1 MKAGGPAI
9 IDQAADGQG
18 DGPTDVEAAADL
30 AARPELRLWLRL
42 SACDALIGQ
51 KLRTRLREA
60 FDTTP
65 ARYDLMALLD
75 KAPDGLT
82 MGELSK
88 RLMVTN
94 GNVTGIV
101 DRLVQDGLA
110 VRASASYDRRTHFV
124 RLTPSGRAAFRGMA
138 DAHQGWL
145 ADLMGGLERD
155 EVVTLLALL
164 DRLKRSVRGGGR

>member
-1 MKAGGPAI
+1 MKAGGPAAM
-9 IDQAADGQG
+9 DDAAEAQG
-18 DGPTDVEAAADL
+18 DGPTDVETAADL

-42 SACDALIGQ
+42 SACDALIGR
-51 KLRTRLREA
+51 KLRTRLRET

-110 VRASASYDRRTHFV
+110 ARASASYDRRTQFV
-124 RLTPSGRAAFRGMA
+124 RLTPPGRTALRTMA
-138 DAHQGWL
+138 EAHQSWL

-155 EVVTLLALL
+155 EVAALLGLL

>member
-1 MKAGGPAI
+1 M
-9 IDQAADGQG
+9 IDEAAEGQG
-18 DGPTDVEAAADL
+18 DGPADVEAAADL

-101 DRLVQDGLA
+101 DRLALDGLA
-110 VRASASYDRRTHFV
+110 TRTSASFDRRTHFV
-124 RLTPSGRAAFRGMA
+124 RLTPSGRAAFRCMA
-138 DAHQGWL
+138 EAHQTWL
-145 ADLMGGLERD
+145 GELMGGMERD
-155 EVVTLLALL
+155 EVVALLALL
-164 DRLKRSVRGGGR
+164 ERLKRSVRGGAR

>member
-1 MKAGGPAI
+1 MM
-9 IDQAADGQG
+9 DDAAEAQG
-18 DGPTDVEAAADL
+18 DGPTDVETAADL

-51 KLRTRLREA
+51 TLRTRLRDE

-65 ARYDLMALLD
+65 ARHDLMALLD

-110 VRASASYDRRTHFV
+110 VRASASYDRRTQFV
-124 RLTPSGRAAFRGMA
+124 RLTPSGRAAFRTMA
-138 DAHQGWL
+138 DAHQSWL
-145 ADLMGGLERD
+145 AELMGGMEHA
-155 EVVTLLALL
+155 EVVALLSLL

>member
-9 IDQAADGQG
+9 IDETAEGQG
-18 DGPTDVEAAADL
+18 DGPADLEAAES

-51 KLRTRLREA
+51 ALRAHLREA

-75 KAPDGLT
+75 RAPDGLA
-82 MGELSK
+82 MGELS
-88 RLMVTN
+88 RQLLVTN

-110 VRASASYDRRTHFV
+110 TRTPAFHDRRTHVV
-124 RLTPSGRAAFRGMA
+124 RLTAAGHAAVRGMVE
-138 DAHQGWL
+138 AHQAWL
-145 ADLMGGLERD
+145 VDLMRGMERD
-155 EVVTLLALL
+155 DVAALLVLL
-164 DRLKRSVRGGGR
+164 DRLKRSVGEGAR

>member
-1 MKAGGPAI
+1 MKAGGS
-9 IDQAADGQG
+9 AAMDDAPEMSG
-18 DGPTDVEAAADL
+18 DGPTDVETAADP

-51 KLRTRLREA
+51 SLRTRLREA

-94 GNVTGIV
+94 GNVTGLV
-101 DRLVQDGLA
+101 DRVVLDGLA
-110 VRASASYDRRTHFV
+110 TRGSAPCDRRTQVV
-124 RLTPSGRAAFRGMA
+124 RLTPAGRAAVRTMA
-138 DAHQGWL
+138 EEHQSWL
-145 ADLMGGLERD
+145 ADLMGGLERED
-155 EVVTLLALL
+155 VAALLALL
-164 DRLKRSVRGGGR
+164 DRLKRSVRGGAR

>member
-1 MKAGGPAI
+1 MKAGGPAMV
-9 IDQAADGQG
+9 DEAAEAQG

-75 KAPDGLT
+75 KATEGLT

-110 VRASASYDRRTHFV
+110 TRASASYDRRTHFV
-124 RLTPSGRAAFRGMA
+124 RLTPSGRAAFRTMA
-138 DAHQGWL
+138 GAHQSWL
-145 ADLMGGLERD
+145 REMMGEMDRD
-155 EVVTLLALL
+155 EVVTLLGLL
-164 DRLKRSVRGGGR
+164 DRLKRSVRGGAR

>member
-1 MKAGGPAI
+1 M
-9 IDQAADGQG
+9 DDAAEAQG

-51 KLRTRLREA
+51 KLRTRLREV

-101 DRLVQDGLA
+101 DRLEQDGLA
-110 VRASASYDRRTHFV
+110 TRASASYDRRTQFV
-124 RLTPSGRAAFRGMA
+124 RLTPSGRAAFGAMA
-138 DAHQGWL
+138 EAHQSWL
-145 ADLMGGLERD
+145 AELMGGMEHGD
-155 EVVTLLALL
+155 VVALLGLL
-164 DRLKRSVRGGGR
+164 DRLKRSVRGGGRS

>member
-1 MKAGGPAI
+1 M
-9 IDQAADGQG
+9 IDETAEGQG

-51 KLRTRLREA
+51 TLRARLREA

-75 KAPDGLT
+75 KAPEGLT

-101 DRLVQDGLA
+101 DRLAQDGLA
-110 VRASASYDRRTHFV
+110 TRASASYDRRTQFV
-124 RLTPSGRAAFRGMA
+124 RLTPAGRAAFRGMA
-138 DAHQGWL
+138 EAHQIWL
-145 ADLMGGLERD
+145 GELMGGMERD
-155 EVVTLLALL
+155 EVVALLALL
-164 DRLKRSVRGGGR
+164 DRLKRSLRGGAR

>member
-1 MKAGGPAI
+1 MMPALM
-9 IDQAADGQG
+9 DEAAETQG

-110 VRASASYDRRTHFV
+110 TRASASYDRRTQFV
-124 RLTPSGRAAFRGMA
+124 RLTPSGRAAFRAMA
-138 DAHQGWL
+138 EAHQSWL
-145 ADLMGGLERD
+145 GELMGGLERD
-155 EVVTLLALL
+155 EVAALLGLL
-164 DRLKRSVRGGGR
+164 DRLKRSVRGGVR